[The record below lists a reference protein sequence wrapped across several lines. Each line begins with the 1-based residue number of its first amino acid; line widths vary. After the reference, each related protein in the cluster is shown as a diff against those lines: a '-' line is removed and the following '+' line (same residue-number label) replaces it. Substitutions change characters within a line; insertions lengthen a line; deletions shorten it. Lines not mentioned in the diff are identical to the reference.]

1 MKFKIDQKL
10 LAKILTDVNR
20 AIDPF
25 SAIFVLRYLYFDV
38 QENQVVACGSDGT
51 FSIKKTLVKKAGALE
66 IESFGFFIV
75 LPNLFLNIVQKCSG
89 MIEIEQK
96 EQNLQI
102 HNNYDTYEINLSLG
116 LHEYIN
122 NFNIDFELYGSQI
135 KLNAQNFRNAIQ
147 DVAFAAASGRDDEYI
162 LTGVNVK
169 VENQQLILTAANSA
183 RLAQEIIPVNNDQN
197 LFFDVTI
204 QKSYIDNFIPS
215 DINDDVTFYI
225 SEHKVAL
232 TIEQMI
238 VQAGIIN
245 APYKDI
251 SPVFRFQ
258 HNKKLKINK
267 TVLANAIG
275 KATVIVGDSYNK
287 IRLEINEEQISIVSI
302 KNEVGNSKVILKNNQ
317 FTYEGDPITITLN
330 FKYLKEAIS
339 VFNDEIEI
347 NLAAPESII
356 LIESKNKP
364 NNKQIISP
372 MRSY

>member
-51 FSIKKTLVKKAGALE
+51 FSIKKTLVKKAGTLE

-147 DVAFAAASGRDDEYI
+147 DVAFAAASGRDDE
-162 LTGVNVK
+162 
-169 VENQQLILTAANSA
+169 
-183 RLAQEIIPVNNDQN
+183 
-197 LFFDVTI
+197 
-204 QKSYIDNFIPS
+204 
-215 DINDDVTFYI
+215 
-225 SEHKVAL
+225 
-232 TIEQMI
+232 
-238 VQAGIIN
+238 
-245 APYKDI
+245 
-251 SPVFRFQ
+251 
-258 HNKKLKINK
+258 
-267 TVLANAIG
+267 
-275 KATVIVGDSYNK
+275 
-287 IRLEINEEQISIVSI
+287 
-302 KNEVGNSKVILKNNQ
+302 
-317 FTYEGDPITITLN
+317 
-330 FKYLKEAIS
+330 
-339 VFNDEIEI
+339 
-347 NLAAPESII
+347 
-356 LIESKNKP
+356 
-364 NNKQIISP
+364 
-372 MRSY
+372 